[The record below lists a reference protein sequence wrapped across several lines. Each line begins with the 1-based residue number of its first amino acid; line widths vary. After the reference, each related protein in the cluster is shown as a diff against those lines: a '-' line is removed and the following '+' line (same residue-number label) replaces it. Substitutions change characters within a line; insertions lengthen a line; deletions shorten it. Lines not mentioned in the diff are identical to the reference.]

1 LILIVTDTI
10 ADFRHLFLDAVPLMD
25 VRAPIEFKKGAFP
38 GAVNL
43 PLMNDIERQKVG
55 TCYKQHGQQ
64 AAIELGHKL
73 VSGSVKAERIE
84 AWVSFAK
91 AHPEGCLYCFR
102 GGLRSS
108 LVQSWLAE
116 AGVHYPRV
124 AGGYKAMRGSLLDEI
139 EQALSRC
146 EFLLV
151 GGLTGCGK
159 TEVLKRLH
167 SALDLEGLA
176 NHRGSSFG
184 KRATPQPA
192 QIDFE
197 NSLAIALMR
206 SQAKGRNHF
215 VLEDESRLVGSCAVP
230 LSLYQRMQTMP
241 VVWLEDTFDN
251 RVARILHDYVVSLSQ
266 DFIALE
272 GEQEGFQLFAQRLR
286 QSLANILKRLGHER
300 HQRFD
305 AAMQTALAAQRC
317 SGDVSLHRVWIEGLL
332 REYYDPM
339 YASQR
344 EKKAARIIFSGPQ
357 DAVIDYLHQT
367 GFG

>member
-1 LILIVTDTI
+1 
-10 ADFRHLFLDAVPLMD
+10 
-25 VRAPIEFKKGAFP
+25 
-38 GAVNL
+38 
-43 PLMNDIERQKVG
+43 
-55 TCYKQHGQQ
+55 
-64 AAIELGHKL
+64 
-73 VSGSVKAERIE
+73 
-84 AWVSFAK
+84 
-91 AHPEGCLYCFR
+91 
-102 GGLRSS
+102 
-108 LVQSWLAE
+108 
-116 AGVHYPRV
+116 
-124 AGGYKAMRGSLLDEI
+124 
-139 EQALSRC
+139 
-146 EFLLV
+146 
-151 GGLTGCGK
+151 
-159 TEVLKRLH
+159 
-167 SALDLEGLA
+167 LDLEGLA

-357 DAVIDYLHQT
+357 DAV
-367 GFG
+367 